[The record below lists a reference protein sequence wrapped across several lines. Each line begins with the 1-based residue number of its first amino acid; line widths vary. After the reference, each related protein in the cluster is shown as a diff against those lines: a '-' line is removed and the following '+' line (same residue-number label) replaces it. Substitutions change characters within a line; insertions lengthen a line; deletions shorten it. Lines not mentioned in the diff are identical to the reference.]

1 MTTSEAPEPTLPD
14 TLSDPVDLAHY
25 YWREHMIS
33 GDAQRFLA
41 ISALLRYQRL
51 IVDGV
56 EAELRTHKLNL
67 TDYLVLMTLQL
78 SENGIRLISDLA
90 RSLMVHATTATLATD
105 RLQKRRLISRSP
117 HPTDRRATCI
127 TITAPGRKLVR
138 KATAG
143 LSEIGFGMGSAGRDN
158 AERLVTLLGELRN
171 AAGDTRRGESRT
183 APPN

>member
-1 MTTSEAPEPTLPD
+1 MTTSQVPEPTTPD

-25 YWREHMIS
+25 YWQEHTL
-33 GDAQRFLA
+33 GDDVQRFLA

-51 IVDGV
+51 IVDAV
-56 EAELRTHKLNL
+56 ETELRTHKLNL

-127 TITAPGRKLVR
+127 TITSAGRRLVR

-143 LSEIGFGMGSAGRDN
+143 LSDIGFGMGPTNPGD
-158 AERLVTLLGELRN
+158 AERLVGLLGELRT
-171 AAGDTRRGESRT
+171 AAGDSRRGEPR
-183 APPN
+183 AAHRD

>member
-1 MTTSEAPEPTLPD
+1 MTISERPEPAAPETL
-14 TLSDPVDLAHY
+14 TDPVDIAHY
-25 YWREHMIS
+25 YWQEHTLG
-33 GDAQRFLA
+33 GDVHRFLA

-51 IVDGV
+51 VVDAV
-56 EAELRTHKLNL
+56 EAELRNHKLNL

-127 TITAPGRKLVR
+127 TITSTGRRLVR

-143 LSEIGFGMGSAGRDN
+143 LSDIGFGMGSTEPGD
-158 AERLVTLLGELRN
+158 AERLVNLLGELRA
-171 AAGDTRRGESRT
+171 AAGDTRSGESR
-183 APPN
+183 AAR